1 MDANQVKAFFESV
14 ATEWDEMRTTFYN
27 ASVID
32 ALAERA
38 DICAAD
44 TVVDVGCGTGF
55 VAAGLSPRAGCVIG
69 VDNSPAML
77 AVAADNFGALKVD
90 NVTLLD
96 GAIDDLPLADDSVN
110 AAVANMVLHHAE
122 EPTAMLAE
130 MKRVVR
136 PGGVVAIAD
145 EVAHHYEWMRT
156 EQADIWLGFT
166 KRDVASYFENAGL
179 RRHRYARLGM
189 Q

>member
-1 MDANQVKAFFESV
+1 MDAKDVKDFFESV
-14 ATEWDEMRTTFYN
+14 AGEWDDMRATFYN

-32 ALAERA
+32 ALVKRA
-38 DICAAD
+38 GIDREA

-55 VAAGLSPRAGCVIG
+55 VAAGMSARAQSVIG

-77 AVAADNFGALKVD
+77 AVAADNLAVLNLD
-90 NVTLLD
+90 NVTLLE
-96 GAIDDLPLADDSVN
+96 GALNRLPLENDSVD

-122 EPTAMLAE
+122 QPAAMLAE
-130 MKRVVR
+130 MHRVVR
-136 PGGVVAIAD
+136 PGGVVAVTD

-166 KRDVASYFENAGL
+166 KRDVGGFFESAGL
-179 RRHRYARLGM
+179 RKHGYARLGM

>member
-1 MDANQVKAFFESV
+1 MDAQQVKEFFESV
-14 ATEWDEMRTTFYN
+14 ASEWDEMRSTFYN
-27 ASVID
+27 ARVID
-32 ALAERA
+32 ALAEHA
-38 DICAAD
+38 DLDTQD

-55 VAAGLSPRAGCVIG
+55 VAAGPAPHARSVIG
-69 VDNSPAML
+69 VDNAPAML
-77 AVAADNFGALKVD
+77 IVAADNFAALRID
-90 NVTLLD
+90 NVTLLE
-96 GAIDDLPLADDSVN
+96 GAIDDLSLANDSVD

-122 EPTAMLAE
+122 QPAAMLAE
-130 MKRVVR
+130 MRRVVR
-136 PGGVVAIAD
+136 PGGVVAVTD

-166 KRDVASYFENAGL
+166 KRDVDGFFESAGL